1 MTLNIPNSTSSL
13 PGYTFMDRRLIDHFV
28 NANLISRQDMQRIIL
43 RASKDKTS
51 LIQEL
56 LNAQLLHEDVV
67 AQHIASYYGKETLS
81 AQGFRVDPIALNL
94 ITGDLA
100 RGGGLLPY
108 SFSAAQDQLYVALY
122 DPEGAQEVLDI
133 LERTTG
139 VPPELRFAPKT
150 WVEEA
155 IEHYYFRPLKVTN
168 AAPSSTFS
176 GASRR
181 GANAV
186 LRSTFIGERSRGR
199 KAAPSK
205 KAQTVD
211 DLDDFLAEPSR
222 PNTRSS
228 QMNPSLRGSQNP
240 SNFGDMSGLGASF
253 WEDGANSISKWGDNT
268 PAAPA
273 PKKDAAFSLFEENPA
288 SEDLTLKSVIERQQ
302 ERISKLNEELQRQR
316 NVIQSLADLLV
327 EARVISA
334 RELKRRVR
342 DKRR

>member
-1 MTLNIPNSTSSL
+1 M
-13 PGYTFMDRRLIDHFV
+13 FMDRRLIDHFV

-43 RASKDKTS
+43 RASKDKNS

-56 LNAQLLHEDVV
+56 LSAQLLHEDVV

-94 ITGDLA
+94 ITGEVA
-100 RGGGLLPY
+100 RGGGVLPY

-155 IEHYYFRPLKVTN
+155 IEHYYFRPLEVAN
-168 AAPSSTFS
+168 APAAATFTGS
-176 GASRR
+176 RRR

-199 KAAPSK
+199 KSSGASNK
-205 KAQTVD
+205 VQTVD

-222 PNTRSS
+222 PSIRTS
-228 QMNPSLRGSQNP
+228 QMNPSIRASQN
-240 SNFGDMSGLGASF
+240 SSSFGDMSGLGASF
-253 WEDGANSISKWGDNT
+253 WEDGASGTSKWGDNAVAT
-268 PAAPA
+268 PA
-273 PKKDAAFSLFEENPA
+273 PKKKDAGFSLFDEHSA
-288 SEDLTLKSVIERQQ
+288 AEDATLKSVIERQQ